1 MLWLGLFWVPSTD
14 TSVIC
19 GDGWL
24 TDWKKASRSD
34 CTQPPPNSMMA
45 ITPPPARPV
54 GQLYAAQ
61 RFGTVQG
68 PAVASCATARAKA
81 VNNLRRLKYG
91 LQRMAGDG
99 LMGFSLGTIFGVR
112 TRSCNNLV

>member
-19 GDGWL
+19 GEGWL
-24 TDWKKASRSD
+24 TDLKNASRSD

-54 GQLYAAQ
+54 GQLYAVHSS
-61 RFGTVQG
+61 GTVHG
-68 PAVASCATARAKA
+68 PEVASRATARAKG

-99 LMGFSLGTIFGVR
+99 LMGFSLAPFSVYGLGG
-112 TRSCNNLV
+112 CNNTV